1 MPIKLTE
8 EQKIESALK
17 RKEYLRTYMR
27 AFMKRTYGDAK
38 REANRIASAKRRT
51 KINNIETIST

>member
-1 MPIKLTE
+1 MPVRLTE

-27 AFMKRTYGDAK
+27 DFMKKTYGDAK
-38 REANRIASAKRRT
+38 REANRIASAKRRE
-51 KINNIETIST
+51 KLKNNIETI